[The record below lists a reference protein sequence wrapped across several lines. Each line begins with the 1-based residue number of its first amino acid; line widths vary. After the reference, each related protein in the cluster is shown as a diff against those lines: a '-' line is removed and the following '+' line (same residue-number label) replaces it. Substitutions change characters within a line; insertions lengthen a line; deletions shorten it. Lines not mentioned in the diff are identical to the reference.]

1 MKRLV
6 IFITI
11 LTIGCSTEK
20 KQADKDFSD
29 LTQDEKIKLLGQL
42 GEEFKGDFLT
52 YSGQAKIED
61 STGLQ
66 ILDSLVIVE
75 LVMDSDNRFAIRT
88 KFIENEIKT
97 DTLTFHFLGGQQSN
111 KGMGEWSDLGDKFE
125 DAAKFIRDK
134 NVFPKDTPENVKEY
148 LIANELV
155 QADHDAMGNPIFL
168 LTFRGRE
175 LYRQYYNKKYV
186 NK

>member
-20 KQADKDFSD
+20 KPTDKNFAD

-125 DAAKFIRDK
+125 LKFQLGTVDSFFDQENNKGRIETIDNYTLHLDK
-134 NVFPKDTPENVKEY
+134 TVDEIWIYKTPCRK
-148 LIANELV
+148 
-155 QADHDAMGNPIFL
+155 
-168 LTFRGRE
+168 
-175 LYRQYYNKKYV
+175 
-186 NK
+186 